1 METIGQEIGILIG
14 HRLAGGTVDN
24 HRIEQVALFYQ
35 ADQAAQIE
43 RLFGF
48 GQFVPQLSSEMPCTL
63 VNIALELAMPQMRRS
78 MCFCFSQGC

>member
-1 METIGQEIGILIG
+1 MLVIIHRRGVGLLVWRYHVETIGQEIGILIG

-24 HRIEQVALFYQ
+24 HRIEQVALFHQ

-48 GQFVPQLSSEMPCTL
+48 GQFVPPDFQRDAVHVGQHRP
-63 VNIALELAMPQMRRS
+63 
-78 MCFCFSQGC
+78 